1 MCGLSEGT
9 KERVLLRP
17 HIEAA
22 VTVGNEW
29 REGRYQSMDRRCDF
43 NFLLYFLFMEI
54 AYSSMRLIDSFVY
67 RRFSLGLPRKIKIKA
82 SLNKSADKQGIN
94 SGHAFSYVSRRK
106 RDQAACLFYL
116 FFPECAALIAF
127 LFMLTYSRT
136 RERAKR
142 PSRHSPRL
150 SIYPVKIYCK
160 PWAHERRST
169 WLLLSEKRECVRL
182 IHSRFNMRL
191 SLTAKINN

>member
-1 MCGLSEGT
+1 MNEE
-9 KERVLLRP
+9 K
-17 HIEAA
+17 AA
-22 VTVGNEW
+22 ISPWTEDAISIFFYILCLWKSHPYVHW
-29 REGRYQSMDRRCDF
+29 
-43 NFLLYFLFMEI
+43 
-54 AYSSMRLIDSFVY
+54 LIDSFVY
-67 RRFSLGLPRKIKIKA
+67 GRWWWGLLSFLLFHFDSSPA
-82 SLNKSADKQGIN
+82 STDHKQGIN

-191 SLTAKINN
+191 SLTAEN